1 MDRVIIVLFSVF
13 VSTTLNREKT
23 EGRREKSE
31 EIRKKIIARYGQGR
45 GYKSIPQQLDAPI
58 TAVAN
63 II

>member
-31 EIRKKIIARYGQGR
+31 EIRKKIIA
-45 GYKSIPQQLDAPI
+45 
-58 TAVAN
+58 N
-63 II
+63 